1 MRIAIVVVVMSLSIL
16 ASRTLAQSQPSTK
29 DRQVRIT
36 KEFIAAYN
44 HQNFDL
50 MDDVFQRRNDLSD
63 EERTLI
69 GQNIVSQFTA
79 LYKKYGKATVTSVD
93 AETLNTIVL
102 KLAYRKD
109 PRENMSLIFVFD
121 DSCIVQGFG
130 FQDPDFVFPVVM
142 GTTSDR
148 KVARRQVRE
157 LDKLLATVV
166 ADDSFNGAVLAIDRG
181 TTIYKKCFG
190 RSNFTDGSSLNDS
203 SLFELASCSKQFT
216 AMAIMILAE
225 QGKLNYT
232 DSLQRFIPELPY
244 RNITIENLLTH
255 TSGLPDYMELFAE
268 HWDKKRFATNDDV
281 IELLKT
287 HSPPL
292 LFPPGSKF
300 QYSNT
305 GYALLS
311 SIIERASGTDFAT
324 CLKDLIFKPCGMR
337 NSRVYNT
344 RRSKG
349 ETLHNYAFGYTY
361 SDSLQK
367 YVLPDSTEEFGFVTY
382 LDAITGDG
390 CVNSTIYDL
399 ERWEAALQH
408 NVLVSK
414 ETLSRAYRNNILTSG
429 KVSKY
434 GYGVFLQNKP
444 NTESTV
450 YHSGSWPGYTT
461 FILRFPRLRSAL
473 AILSNNDYPNVVW
486 LGNRIAR
493 ILADEHAYGR

>member
-1 MRIAIVVVVMSLSIL
+1 MQISFVAVMLTVSIL
-16 ASRTLAQSQPSTK
+16 ASRTLAQAQPSTK
-29 DRQVRIT
+29 DRQIRIT

-44 HQNFDL
+44 HQNFDR
-50 MDDVFQRRNDLSD
+50 MNDVFLRRTDLSD
-63 EERTLI
+63 EERTTI
-69 GQNIVSQFTA
+69 RQGIVSQFSA
-79 LYKKYGKATVTSVD
+79 LYKEYGKATVTSVD

-102 KLAYRKD
+102 KLVYRKD

-130 FQDPDFVFPVVM
+130 FTDPDFVFPVA
-142 GTTSDR
+142 TRTKPDR

-157 LDKLLATVV
+157 LDKLLATIVT
-166 ADDSFNGAVLAIDRG
+166 DQHFNGAVLAIDRG

-190 RSNFTDGSSLNDS
+190 RTNVTEETSLNDS

-268 HWDKKRFATNDDV
+268 HWDRRRFATNADV

-292 LFPPGSKF
+292 LFQPGAKF
-300 QYSNT
+300 RYSNT

-311 SIIERASGTDFAT
+311 SIIERASGSDYAT
-324 CLKDLIFKPCGMR
+324 CLHELIFKPCGMR

-349 ETLHNYAFGYTY
+349 ETLRNYAFGYTY
-361 SDSLQK
+361 SDSLEK
-367 YVLPDSTEEFGFVTY
+367 YVLPDSTSEHGYVTY

-390 CVNSTIYDL
+390 CVNSTIDDL
-399 ERWEAALQH
+399 ERWEAALQN
-408 NVLVSK
+408 NVLVSR
-414 ETLSRAYRNNILTSG
+414 ETLSRAYTSSILTSG
-429 KVSKY
+429 KESRY
-434 GYGVFLQNKP
+434 GYGVFLQNRP
-444 NTESTV
+444 HAEFTV
-450 YHSGSWPGYTT
+450 YHSGSWPGYKT

-493 ILADEHAYGR
+493 ILAEEHAYKR